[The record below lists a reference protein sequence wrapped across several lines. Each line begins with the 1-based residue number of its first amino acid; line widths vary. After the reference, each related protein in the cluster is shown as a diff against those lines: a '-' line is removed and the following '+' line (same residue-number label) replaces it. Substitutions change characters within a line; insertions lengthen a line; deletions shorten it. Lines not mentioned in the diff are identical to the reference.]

1 MILCCTDLP
10 RVAKADDKYQGLNK
24 LAVVMLAWH
33 ETLYYHAIFA
43 AACAEAVGRMLGYG
57 GETLELLTQGA
68 FFPG

>member
-1 MILCCTDLP
+1 
-10 RVAKADDKYQGLNK
+10 
-24 LAVVMLAWH
+24 MLAWH